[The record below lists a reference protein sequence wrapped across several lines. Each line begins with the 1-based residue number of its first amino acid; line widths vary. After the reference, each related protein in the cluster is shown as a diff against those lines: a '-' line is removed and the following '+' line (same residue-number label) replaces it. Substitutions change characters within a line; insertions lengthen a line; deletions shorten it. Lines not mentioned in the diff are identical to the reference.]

1 MRFSLPHALTLGAV
15 IGLASGCATGNT
27 NTNREPAAP
36 PPAQPMVT
44 AEDMERSGGE
54 PIEKTLQAK
63 VPGLIVSR
71 TSDGY
76 ISVQIR
82 GPSSFY
88 SSNRP
93 LYVVDESPME
103 AGAGGVLA
111 GINPHDIESIRVLK
125 DPAELGIYGM
135 RGANGVILIT
145 TKRPGGGKKAPD
157 QDLK

>member
-1 MRFSLPHALTLGAV
+1 MRSSLPHVFTLSV
-15 IGLASGCATGNT
+15 VVGLASGCASSNT
-27 NTNREPAAP
+27 NTNHTL
-36 PPAQPMVT
+36 PAQPMVT
-44 AEDMERSGGE
+44 AEDLERSGGE

-76 ISVQIR
+76 VSVQIR

-93 LYVVDESPME
+93 LYVIDESPME
-103 AGAGGVLA
+103 AGAGGVLS
-111 GINPHDIESIRVLK
+111 GINPYDIETIRVLK

-145 TKRPGGGKKAPD
+145 TKRPGGSKKAPD
-157 QDLK
+157 SD

>member
-1 MRFSLPHALTLGAV
+1 MRISLPHSLAITAL
-15 IGLASGCATGNT
+15 IGLASGCASSNT
-27 NTNREPAAP
+27 NHGL
-36 PPAQPMVT
+36 PAQPVLT
-44 AEDMERSGGE
+44 AEDVERGGGE
-54 PIEKTLQAK
+54 PIERTLQAK

-88 SSNRP
+88 SSTQP
-93 LYVVDESPME
+93 LYVIDGSPMVPGTG
-103 AGAGGVLA
+103 GALS

-145 TKRPGGGKKAPD
+145 TKRPGDGGRKEPD
-157 QDLK
+157 QE